1 MAFPWPY
8 HFITVSEEEKLHR
21 RELLDLRGSYAQ
33 WSIIVVTVVLR
44 AYQCW
49 VTLGVQAES
58 TAKQRRGP
66 ASWWDRPIVAGWM
79 ETRRQYAICG
89 LWFSWLFGLAVCYSG
104 DVCPSA
110 TLSHGKVV
118 TCLYATQAFRRKPFA
133 TAIKVYMTFAS
144 RGLGVTSLW
153 VPTGIYGQG
162 PPSPEPIRHPQLHA
176 GQTFYPPEKAH
187 PVSSLVQNAQEQFD
201 HVRARQSKTLA
212 EAVQEYK
219 LRYKMHPP
227 PHFDKWFQFA
237 QAKGV
242 KLVDEFDS
250 IYHSLLPFWALKP
263 ATIRARARETLGF
276 DNAVIGLLIR
286 DGKVTLTEGGGDGR
300 KWQRE
305 ATVGMMKEFV
315 KYLPDMD
322 LVFNTHDEPRVVIP
336 GDDLQRLVQT
346 ATDYAI
352 PAAFNR
358 KTTTNA
364 WSPRAADLNKGDR
377 IDEVRTTRFNRF
389 AHQPT
394 WTNSRASCPV
404 DSPARSLDED
414 AADND
419 APYAYGELGFIHN
432 ASAFS
437 DICHTPSLRYAY
449 GFFDRPNAFD
459 VVHDLFPVFSQS
471 KISSFQD
478 ILYPSPWYWADKVPY
493 DKHKDYSWA
502 AKSDRMYWRGSTTG
516 GFSRAG
522 GWRRQHRQQFV
533 DNVNSLEPTKI
544 LAQQQDNSWVSQ
556 NVSRDTYRDTFDV
569 KFTMVGQCDP
579 DDCHAQ
585 EEYFEVVKAAGQQ
598 DAWAHKFLV
607 DIDGNAF
614 SGRFYA
620 FLHSNSFV
628 YKIAIFREWHDEW
641 LKPWVH
647 YVPLSLKGNEYVESM
662 RYFTM
667 EEEGKKAAPLIA
679 TQGQQWAQQVLRNED
694 LEVWFFRLLLE

>member
-1 MAFPWPY
+1 
-8 HFITVSEEEKLHR
+8 
-21 RELLDLRGSYAQ
+21 
-33 WSIIVVTVVLR
+33 
-44 AYQCW
+44 
-49 VTLGVQAES
+49 
-58 TAKQRRGP
+58 
-66 ASWWDRPIVAGWM
+66 
-79 ETRRQYAICG
+79 
-89 LWFSWLFGLAVCYSG
+89 
-104 DVCPSA
+104 
-110 TLSHGKVV
+110 
-118 TCLYATQAFRRKPFA
+118 
-133 TAIKVYMTFAS
+133 
-144 RGLGVTSLW
+144 
-153 VPTGIYGQG
+153 
-162 PPSPEPIRHPQLHA
+162 
-176 GQTFYPPEKAH
+176 
-187 PVSSLVQNAQEQFD
+187 
-201 HVRARQSKTLA
+201 
-212 EAVQEYK
+212 
-219 LRYKMHPP
+219 
-227 PHFDKWFQFA
+227 
-237 QAKGV
+237 
-242 KLVDEFDS
+242 
-250 IYHSLLPFWALKP
+250 LPFWAVKP
-263 ATIRARARETLGF
+263 AVIRARARETLGF

-336 GDDLQRLVQT
+336 GEDLQRLVQT
-346 ATDYAI
+346 ATDQAI
-352 PAAFNR
+352 PAAFSR
-358 KTTTNA
+358 KSATNG

-394 WTNSRASCPV
+394 WTNSRISCPV
-404 DSPARSLDED
+404 DSPARSLEED
-414 AADND
+414 APDDD
-419 APYAYGELGFIHN
+419 ASYAYGELGFIYN
-432 ASAFS
+432 TSAFS
-437 DICHTPSLRYAY
+437 DICHTPSLRNTY

-493 DKHKDYSWA
+493 DSFKDYSWD

-533 DNVNSLEPTKI
+533 DNVNSLEPTKV
-544 LAQQQDNSWVSQ
+544 LTQQPDNAWVSQ
-556 NVSRDTYRDTFDV
+556 NASRDSYRDSFDV
-569 KFTMVGQCDP
+569 KFTMIGQCDP

-585 EEYFEVVKAAGQQ
+585 EQYFDVVKAAGQQ
-598 DAWAHKFLV
+598 DAWAYKYLV

-647 YVPLSLKGNEYVESM
+647 YVPLSLKGDEYVESM
-662 RYFTM
+662 RYFTA
-667 EEEGKKAAPLIA
+667 EEEGKKAAPRIA